1 MMWLNLEK
9 LAKTNQECPLLSPR
23 LRVETT
29 FPMMKL
35 SLVFTMLLAKLSMAV
50 PSSDANPNL
59 PEGIAKNYIPS
70 SINTNT
76 LKFPQMK
83 YRDESSSSETLISID
98 GVVMPL
104 MPDAGWYTV
113 TYGGQYTY
121 ADQIFAVYNK
131 QTAIIE
137 LTACFCPGDQFQVFD
152 NGVPITL
159 TDAHC
164 DANSLT
170 VHDCSSVREEDP
182 NVCADNNV
190 SFCAG
195 AAILEPGFHNVTVG
209 VLASPWGAGAAFIR
223 VDTAC
228 KDAAPDFYDL
238 PLVRCCTSSNT
249 CPTGVVE

>member
-1 MMWLNLEK
+1 MAYVWEFRSHPF
-9 LAKTNQECPLLSPR
+9 A
-23 LRVETT
+23 
-29 FPMMKL
+29 MMKL
-35 SLVFTMLLAKLSMAV
+35 AVAFAMLLAKLTMAV
-50 PSSDANPNL
+50 PSADTNPNL
-59 PEGIAKNYIPS
+59 PEAIAKHYIPS
-70 SINTNT
+70 SVNTNT

-113 TYGGQYTY
+113 TFGGQYTY

-137 LTACFCPGDQFQVFD
+137 MTACFCPGDQFQVFD

-164 DANSLT
+164 TPSSLT
-170 VHDCSSVREEDP
+170 NVVCTTPEQDP
-182 NVCADNNV
+182 NVCADSNPD
-190 SFCAG
+190 FCAG
-195 AAILEPGFHNVTVG
+195 AAILEPGFHNITVG

-228 KDAAPDFYDL
+228 KDANPDFYDL
-238 PLVRCCTSSNT
+238 PLVRCCTASST